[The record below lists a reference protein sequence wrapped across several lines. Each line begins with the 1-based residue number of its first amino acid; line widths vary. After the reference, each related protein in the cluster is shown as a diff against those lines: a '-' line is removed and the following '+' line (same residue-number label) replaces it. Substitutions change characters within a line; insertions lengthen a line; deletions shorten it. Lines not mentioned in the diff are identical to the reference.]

1 MNQQSWRAEGRDR
14 LWGPPAHHITLS
26 ACPPQGFHW
35 NTIMNYEF
43 LSKPISMQSTLEKK
57 NFYHTG
63 RQNSLARLVHHC
75 TFCVFTYF
83 TYILPAHSA
92 YALRLREMKKA
103 MLDFYASTWPMWS
116 GCRTAQQL
124 IQSQMKLK
132 GLQKNPKCWKTE
144 LKV

>member
-83 TYILPAHSA
+83 TYFPPIGHM
-92 YALRLREMKKA
+92 RWNIKREMKKA
-103 MLDFYASTWPMWS
+103 MLDFLASTWPMWS
-116 GCRTAQQL
+116 DRRTAQQL